1 MILNLKELNKFV
13 SHSHFKMESPQN
25 ALELIRPIVYM
36 ASIDLKRCRLFNTCS
51 QKPPSL
57 LDIFCRGIF
66 EIFMYA
72 KWICTSHENIYRKFK
87 NIIFN
92 LSRKRFLIRILC
104 WWLIFARWW
113 LWGLLLYALNTIEI
127 LRSLRLV
134 IHTDKQKLIPAQC
147 TTY

>member
-1 MILNLKELNKFV
+1 MIVNLKGSNKFV

-25 ALELIRPIVYM
+25 ALELIRRIVYM

-57 LDIFCRGIF
+57 L
-66 EIFMYA
+66 EIFVYA

-87 NIIFN
+87 NIILN
-92 LSRKRFLIRILC
+92 LSRKRFLIRILY

-134 IHTDKQKLIPAQC
+134 IQTDK
-147 TTY
+147 